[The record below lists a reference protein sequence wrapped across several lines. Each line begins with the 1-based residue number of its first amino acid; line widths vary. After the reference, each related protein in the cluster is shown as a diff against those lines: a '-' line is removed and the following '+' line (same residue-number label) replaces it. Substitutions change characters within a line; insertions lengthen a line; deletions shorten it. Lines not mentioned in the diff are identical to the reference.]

1 MEVLNI
7 WDQQSLEITRF
18 YKKDRT
24 SSKHSTASSKHST
37 ASPDPLQQETSQ
49 LGLCLLFYYY
59 YVNITAINCINTT
72 FIIITFNS
80 VVGK

>member
-24 SSKHSTASSKHST
+24 SSKHST